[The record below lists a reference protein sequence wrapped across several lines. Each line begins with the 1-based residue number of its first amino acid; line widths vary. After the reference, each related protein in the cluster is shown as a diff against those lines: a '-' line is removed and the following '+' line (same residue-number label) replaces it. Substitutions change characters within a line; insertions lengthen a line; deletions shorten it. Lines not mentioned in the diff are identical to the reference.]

1 VIKLFL
7 CLTFYSDSSDGGA
20 NVAAASGIWC
30 ALICTRQAS
39 PGDASDRKSRLTIR
53 SLRANAG
60 DPMQNILRNVATPV
74 LAACAAIALVTL
86 FAIVDVAGF
95 AIERVGKLRKV

>member
-30 ALICTRQAS
+30 AATCTPLAN
-39 PGDASDRKSRLTIR
+39 PGVAIGQKNHRTIR
-53 SLRANAG
+53 SLRASAG